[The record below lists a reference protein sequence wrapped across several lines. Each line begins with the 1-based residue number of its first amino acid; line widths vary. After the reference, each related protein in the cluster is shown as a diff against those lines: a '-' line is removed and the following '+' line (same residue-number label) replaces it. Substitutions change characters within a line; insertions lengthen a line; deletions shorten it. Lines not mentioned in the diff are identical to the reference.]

1 MRTRFLPFL
10 ATLLISGCVQ
20 WLPVPPEPPAPPTPK
35 PAPPEPVPPAP
46 DAETVPLWKWNAVVM
61 GMPRGM
67 VIDTMGRSFRSVTVE
82 GEEVLVWK
90 VASVTFGIVT
100 GQVTFKS
107 DGTVREKVL
116 W

>member
-1 MRTRFLPFL
+1 MRYRFLPFL
-10 ATLLISGCVQ
+10 AIAMLAGCTT
-20 WLPVPPEPPAPPTPK
+20 WLPIPPAPPAPPTPI
-35 PAPPEPVPPAP
+35 PAPPEPIPAPP

-61 GMPRGM
+61 GMPRAQ
-67 VIDTMGRSFRSVTVE
+67 VIETMGKAFRSVTVE

-100 GQVTFKS
+100 GQVTLKS